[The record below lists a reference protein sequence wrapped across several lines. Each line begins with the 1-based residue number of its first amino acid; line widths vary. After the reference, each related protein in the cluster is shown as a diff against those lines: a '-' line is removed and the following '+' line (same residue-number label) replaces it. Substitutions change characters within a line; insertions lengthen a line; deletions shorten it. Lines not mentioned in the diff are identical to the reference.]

1 MMNYFLGFFPDQ
13 KANYKI
19 RKVVGE
25 VGRIFRDFNIP
36 VRWVKPETYHISL
49 YILGDHFNILQ
60 RFLLSRKI
68 RKISFEPFTIS
79 LGKVKLGI
87 SRKYKELVYLDINE
101 GGEKLREL
109 LHVVR
114 KEIPGKDSS
123 TFVPHLTIGRVSK
136 DLSEEEY
143 RNLVKDI
150 HNISNSLKIEE
161 ISFTVNEMYLVKSRQ
176 GDYSLVMKLDA
187 KSNMLS

>member
-1 MMNYFLGFFPDQ
+1 MNYFLGFFPDQ

-25 VGRIFRDFNIP
+25 VGRIFRDFDIP
-36 VRWVKPETYHISL
+36 VRWVKPETFHLSL
-49 YILGDHFNILQ
+49 YILGDRFNIFQ
-60 RFLLSRKI
+60 RFLLSRKLK
-68 RKISFEPFTIS
+68 RISFQPFTIS

-87 SRKYKELVYLDINE
+87 SRKYKELVYLDINK
-101 GGEKLREL
+101 GGEDLREL
-109 LHVVR
+109 LHIIR

-143 RNLVKDI
+143 RNLLKDI
-150 HNISNSLKIEE
+150 HNISKSLNIEE
-161 ISFTVNEMYLVKSRQ
+161 ISFTVNEMYLVKSTE
-176 GDYSLVMKLDA
+176 GNYSLHMKFDA
-187 KSNMLS
+187 KSNMLE